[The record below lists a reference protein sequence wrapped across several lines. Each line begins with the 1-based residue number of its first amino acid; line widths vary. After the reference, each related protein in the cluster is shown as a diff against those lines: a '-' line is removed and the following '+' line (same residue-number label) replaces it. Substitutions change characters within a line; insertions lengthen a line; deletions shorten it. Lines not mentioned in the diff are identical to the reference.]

1 MSAANESNISKPSAA
16 SEQSS
21 GAASTPSSTT
31 PNSKNQ
37 EKNEAKRKAK
47 MEKFLAKQAA
57 MQAAAAS
64 TGAGASAKKEK
75 KAKEA
80 RPAPAQKA
88 APAVVTPKGE
98 KKDMREPMAS
108 AYDPAA
114 VEASWYSW
122 WEKQGF
128 FDPQTGPNGEISPK
142 GKFVISTPPPNVTG
156 KLHIGHALFIAI
168 QDALVRWNR
177 MRGLT
182 TLFVPGSDHAGI
194 STQVV
199 VEKQLW
205 KQKITRH
212 DLGREAFVDKV
223 WEWKNEYGNTIMEQI
238 RSLGASYDWN
248 RERFTLDEVL
258 TRATRETFVRL
269 YDDGI
274 IYRSSRLVNWCHK
287 LNTTLSNLEVENLE
301 LPGRTLMTVPG
312 YPANEKFE
320 FGVLVHFAYQ
330 VEDSDERIV
339 VATTRIETMLGD
351 TAIAVHPED
360 ARYKHLHGK
369 YVVHPFVDRRIPI
382 ITDAEGVD
390 MEFGTGA
397 VKITPA
403 HDHNDYQMGKRHN
416 LEFINLLNEDG
427 TYNNNAG
434 PYSGMLRF
442 RVRKQIVED
451 LKTKGL
457 YVDTTENPMTVPIC
471 EKSKDIIEPM
481 IKPQWW
487 VKCKGLAEPA
497 IQAVRDGR
505 LEITPQTSENQ
516 WFSWLEDIQDWC
528 VSRQLWWGH
537 RIPAYFVRIAG
548 QDNDPSD
555 TNFWVVGR
563 TDEEAQTRAAER
575 FPGVEFTLEQDP
587 DVLDTWF
594 SSGLWPFAVMGWPE
608 NTEDFKK
615 YYPTT
620 LLETGW
626 DILFFWVARMV
637 MLGIYLTGE
646 VPFSKVFCHAMVR
659 DAHGRKMSKS
669 LGNVIDPIDVVKG
682 ISLEDLSAKL
692 DNGNLDPREVAKA
705 KEGQRIDFPNGIPEC
720 GSDALRFTLCA
731 YTSAGLDV
739 NLNIM
744 RVDGYRKFCNKL
756 WNATRFALSNLGP
769 DFVPTAQAVVT
780 GKESLAERW
789 ILQRLNTAARD
800 LNAALADMSFMP
812 ATTAVHGFW
821 LYDLCDVYIEYI
833 KPISEPEARASALQ
847 TLYTCLDQG
856 LRMLHPFMPYIT
868 EELWQRLPRR
878 ASETAP
884 SISLAAFPE
893 PRDDYEDTQAVADF
907 ELALSIAKAGR
918 SLAANYNVLS
928 KSTFYIANGNDAV
941 YSLNAAQAPGIAT
954 LIKGCQSITA
964 LKSGEAVPA
973 GCAVVS
979 INDEVSMHLLV
990 RGRVDIDQEV
1000 SNIEKK
1006 VAKTVKLR
1014 DGLLTKI
1021 NVPKYETTVPEDVRE
1036 ANSTKLSNY
1045 DAEIEALETAI
1056 KTFLTLKGSE

>member
-1 MSAANESNISKPSAA
+1 MSAANESNNSKAPTA

-21 GAASTPSSTT
+21 GAASTPSSST

-75 KAKEA
+75 KVKEA
-80 RPAPAQKA
+80 RPAPAPKA

-205 KQKITRH
+205 KQKVTRH

-330 VEDSDERIV
+330 VEDSDERII

-351 TAIAVHPED
+351 TAIAVHPDD

-382 ITDAEGVD
+382 IADAEGVD

-403 HDHNDYQMGKRHN
+403 HDHNDYQMGKRQN

-434 PYSGMLRF
+434 PYNGMPRF
-442 RVRKQIVED
+442 HVRKQIVED
-451 LKTKGL
+451 LKAKGL

-548 QDNDPSD
+548 QDNDSSD

-563 TDEEAQTRAAER
+563 TDEEAQARAAER

-705 KEGQRIDFPNGIPEC
+705 KEGQRMDFPSGIPEC

-812 ATTAVHGFW
+812 ATTAIHGFW

-833 KPISEPEARASALQ
+833 KPISEPEARGSALQ

-884 SISLAAFPE
+884 SISLAVFPE

-907 ELALSIAKAGR
+907 ELALSIARAGR

-928 KSTFYIANGNDAV
+928 KSTFYIANGSDAV

-964 LKSGEAVPA
+964 LKPGEAVPA

-1000 SNIEKK
+1000 NNIEKK

-1021 NVPKYETTVPEDVRE
+1021 NVPKYETTVPDDVRE